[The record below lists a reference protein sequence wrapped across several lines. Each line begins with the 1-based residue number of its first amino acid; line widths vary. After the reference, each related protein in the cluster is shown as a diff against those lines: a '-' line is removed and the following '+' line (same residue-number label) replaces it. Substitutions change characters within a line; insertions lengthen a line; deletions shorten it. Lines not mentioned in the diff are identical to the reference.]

1 MAESESRKDNGGDG
15 SKELTAAIS
24 EVREWLVRIETH
36 QSNQTQLLTEIKDS
50 ADKANEKADTAD
62 DKAERALSELNT
74 YKGEVD
80 RRFGESDRRFEE
92 NDKKWSDDRVEK
104 RWVWGLLFTGF
115 FYAWSVV
122 AHDFYKLE
130 DGHPRPTDGKEG
142 ERGAVL

>member
-1 MAESESRKDNGGDG
+1 MAANENEG
-15 SKELTAAIS
+15 LTAAIS

-62 DKAERALSELNT
+62 DKAERALSELST
-74 YKGEVD
+74 YKDEVN
-80 RRFGESDRRFEE
+80 RRFGENDRRFKD

-115 FYAWSVV
+115 FMI
-122 AHDFYKLE
+122 
-130 DGHPRPTDGKEG
+130 
-142 ERGAVL
+142 GASLLTIFIN